1 MKKKCDWRNVLLT
14 VVSVLTYLAAV
25 VFNFSHMSDS
35 TGSRKP
41 GFLTA
46 GLFLLAAFIYVI
58 YKRKSKKPLVIG
70 IVFWSI
76 ALLCSLSALLMYFA
90 YSDWMSLSYLFMIVF
105 MPPAFGIAAPFK
117 ADNTLYFLILSA
129 IPAAELLFHIILLA
143 IRKKG
148 KK

>member
-1 MKKKCDWRNVLLT
+1 MKKKKDWRNVLLT
-14 VVSVLTYLAAV
+14 IVAVLTYLAAV

-58 YKRKSKKPLVIG
+58 YKRREKKPLVVG
-70 IVFWSI
+70 TVFWSV
-76 ALLCSLSALLMYFA
+76 ALLCSLSALLMHFA
-90 YSDWMSLSYLFMIVF
+90 YTDWMSLSYIFMIAF

-117 ADNTLYFLILSA
+117 AEDTLYFLILVA
-129 IPAAELLFHIILLA
+129 IPAAELLLHIILLA
-143 IRKKG
+143 LRRKN